1 MATMSKAEKKET
13 LVFQT
18 EVRQL
23 LDLMIHSLYSNKE
36 IFLRELISNSSDALD
51 KLRFEALSNN
61 DLYGGEADLSVQVTV
76 DTEAG
81 TVTISD
87 NGIGMDKEDVV
98 TNIGTIAKSGT
109 KEFLKSM
116 TGDQAKDSNLIGQFG
131 VGFYSSFIVADKVTL
146 ITRKAGTPADQGVCW
161 ESAGDGEYTLEQVE
175 KEQRGTQVILHVNDD
190 QKEFL
195 EDYRLRSVVRKFSDH
210 VSWPI
215 MMLKPETPDMPEMP
229 DMPGM
234 PEMPK
239 MPEAPTEVEGKVVE
253 EGEEKA
259 EDAEEKAEETPKE
272 PEWETVN
279 KATAL
284 WVRPKSEIKEE
295 EYNEFYKHV
304 SHDFTDPLAHIHVRL
319 EGAQEYTL
327 LLYIPKAAPFDLWD
341 RDAKHGVK
349 LYTRRVFIME
359 GAKELMPRYL
369 RFVRGV
375 IDSSDLPLN
384 VSREILQNN
393 PLVEGIK
400 KGAVGKVFSL
410 LEDMAKNESEKYLE
424 FWKGFGLVIK
434 EGMVEDFANKDRLAK
449 LLRFTTT
456 THGAADKQEVSLEDY
471 VSRMKPEQEKIYY
484 VTGES
489 HAAAKNSPHLE
500 VFTKKGIEVLL
511 LSDRVDEW
519 LTSHM
524 NEFDGKAMQSVAK
537 GGLDLGKLE
546 DEAEKEDRK
555 KTEDDFKDLVERV
568 KKSLDE
574 KISEV
579 RMSSRLT
586 ESPACLVGGENDMSS
601 TMERILKEAGQ
612 QVGDTKRILE
622 LNPTH
627 PLIIR
632 MKAESDDGRFDNLS
646 QVIHDQAL
654 LSEGGQLENPAD
666 FVRRFNSLLLEMAS

>member
-1 MATMSKAEKKET
+1 MSKAEKKET

-61 DLYGGEADLSVQVTV
+61 DLYGGDADLCIRVTV

-87 NGIGMDKEDVV
+87 NGIGMEKDDVV
-98 TNIGTIAKSGT
+98 NNIGTIAKSGT
-109 KEFLKSM
+109 KEFLKSL

-146 ITRKAGTPADQGVCW
+146 ITRKAGTSADQGVCW
-161 ESAGDGEYTLEQVE
+161 ESAGDGKYTLEQVE
-175 KEQRGTQVILHVNDD
+175 KEQRGTDVILHVNDD

-195 EDYRLRSVVRKFSDH
+195 EDFRLRSIVRKFSDH

-215 MMLKPETPDMPEMP
+215 MMLKPEMP
-229 DMPGM
+229 DMPDM
-234 PEMPK
+234 
-239 MPEAPTEVEGKVVE
+239 ADDTSEVEGEVVK

-259 EDAEEKAEETPKE
+259 EEKVKV

-284 WVRPKSEIKEE
+284 WIRPKSEIKEE

-327 LLYIPKAAPFDLWD
+327 LLYIPKSAPFDLWD
-341 RDAKHGVK
+341 RDAKNGVK

-375 IDSSDLPLN
+375 IDSADLPLN
-384 VSREILQNN
+384 VSREILQTN

-410 LEDMAKNESEKYLE
+410 LEDMAKNDPDKYQE

-434 EGMVEDFANKDRLAK
+434 EGIVEDFTNKDRLSK

-456 THGAADKQEVSLEDY
+456 THGTADKQEVSLEDY

-519 LTSHM
+519 LTSHL
-524 NEFDGKAMQSVAK
+524 NEFDGKTLQSVAK

-555 KTEDDFKDLVERV
+555 KTEDDFKDLVDRV

-586 ESPACLVGGENDMSS
+586 ESPACLVGGEHDMSS

-612 QVGDTKRILE
+612 QVGETKRILE

-627 PLIIR
+627 PLILR
-632 MKAESDDGRFDNLS
+632 MKEESDEGRFTNLS

-666 FVRRFNSLLLEMAS
+666 FVKRFNSLLLEMAS